1 MPLPEARV
9 SQKGA
14 DRWLIG
20 HPWIYRSD
28 LLGRVA
34 EFVAQLR
41 RLGLKKSPSIAETL
55 DWARALVALGIREL
69 DAESIRP
76 TLAVI
81 LKHEEDIRKAGP
93 KINTLKRG
101 A

>member
-28 LLGRVA
+28 LLGEPEVAGVCRVLDRKGKHLGMA
-34 EFVAQLR
+34 LYSPRSEIRLR
-41 RLGLKKSPSIAETL
+41 LLTTDDTTI
-55 DWARALVALGIREL
+55 
-69 DAESIRP
+69 DA
-76 TLAVI
+76 AW
-81 LKHEEDIRKAGP
+81 
-93 KINTLKRG
+93 
-101 A
+101 